1 MIYCD
6 FINIEITEL
15 DFIISFGYMG
25 ENYDQEK
32 DILIIR
38 TPIYEGILDKEER
51 GAHLSLGYNSEA
63 INVLQSIN
71 IDEKEKI
78 ISFEGG
84 SIIEVRNC
92 SKINDDTFEKM
103 KYFFEK
109 INFDNSFLVVTNGNS
124 NNGQSSLQ
132 V

>member
-6 FINIEITEL
+6 FINIDITEP

-25 ENYDQEK
+25 ENYDQEN

-38 TPIYEGILDKEER
+38 TPIYEGILDVEER

-71 IDEKEKI
+71 INKKEKI

-92 SKINDDTFEKM
+92 SNINDETFEEM
-103 KYFFEK
+103 KRFFEK
-109 INFDNSFLVVTNGNS
+109 INFDNSFSIVTSGY
-124 NNGQSSLQ
+124 
-132 V
+132 